1 MNKSLDILEK
11 GSERKYAQVVESN
24 GASNAATETCF
35 ADLESSGSAQ
45 ILQTN
50 WHPGGDTSSADG
62 VTQNEARYHLV
73 PSAHVLVKSCK
84 IL

>member
-1 MNKSLDILEK
+1 V
-11 GSERKYAQVVESN
+11 QVVESN
-24 GASNAATETCF
+24 GASNAATETRF

-50 WHPGGDTSSADG
+50 WHPGGDTSTADG
-62 VTQNEARYHLV
+62 VTQNAVKNHLV
-73 PSAHVLVKSCK
+73 PSAHVLMKSCK